1 MKRLFGSFKGKLYTL
16 FALILLIPVI
26 SVGSLSYLSAKN
38 SIKEEILFSADE
50 SVEIL
55 NTLIDSAI
63 STKMNEVATFS
74 EEINSSK
81 YEQKETKILPNFQE
95 YMKLSPDVLSIYVG
109 TNDGTFIQEPKINGA
124 DYNPLERDWY
134 KKAKELKGE
143 TLITDP
149 YIDAGTGDMVVTV
162 ARQVKDQSGVVA
174 IDLKLTGIQKVAD
187 SISIG
192 KDGYPSIFGDKNLVI
207 SHPTLEAGKELNESF
222 LNQMYDSK
230 SGTYDYVFDGDDRIM
245 FFTTNDLT
253 NWKITGTIF
262 VKEIDESASPIL
274 KKTFLVLIAAI
285 VISSIVF
292 FFVMKAIIKPIRL
305 LKDSAVT
312 ISKGDLTEKVTIT
325 SHDEIGQLG
334 QAFNDMQDSLRTLI
348 QKIEQNAEEVAS
360 SAEELTANATQTST
374 ATEKVAISIQDV
386 ASSADT
392 QTTSANKNAESLQ
405 ELSKAI
411 LHIAEISST
420 VTDLSQHATLQAD
433 EGGKAVRDTKD
444 QMQSIHGSVTDS
456 NTKILSLHERSQQI
470 TSILDVITSIADQT
484 NLLALNAA
492 IEAARAGEHGKGF
505 AVVAD
510 EVRKLAEQSQE
521 SAKQIFELINGIQL
535 ETEQSVNIM
544 AKVTEDVQNG
554 LQVSDEAITKFQM
567 IKTSMDK
574 ITPKMEEVSSAS
586 EQMSASVQEVTAVTE
601 DLAFSAKGNAAASE
615 DVAASTEEQLASM
628 EEINA
633 SAQALAH
640 MADELKQLISQFKY

>member
-1 MKRLFGSFKGKLYTL
+1 MKQLFGSFKGKLYTL

-50 SVEIL
+50 SVKIL
-55 NTLIDSAI
+55 NKLIDSSI
-63 STKMNEVATFS
+63 STKINEITSFS
-74 EEINSSK
+74 EEIDSSK
-81 YEQKETKILPNFQE
+81 YKQMETTILPSFQE
-95 YMKLSPDVLSIYVG
+95 YMKLSPDVLSIYIG
-109 TNDGTFIQEPKINGA
+109 TNDGEIFVEPKSNSA

-134 KKAKELKGE
+134 KEAMALKGE
-143 TLITDP
+143 PLITNP
-149 YIDAGTGDMVVTV
+149 YKDVATGDMVVTI

-174 IDLKLTGIQKVAD
+174 IDLKLTDLQKVSD
-187 SISIG
+187 SIKIG
-192 KDGYPSIFGDKNLVI
+192 KNGYPSIFGENNLII

-222 LNQMYDSK
+222 LNQMYDSQ
-230 SGTYDYVFDGDDRIM
+230 SGTFDYVFDGDDRIM
-245 FFTTNDLT
+245 FFTTNELT

-262 VKEIDESASPIL
+262 TKEIDQSASPIL
-274 KKTFLVLIAAI
+274 KKTFLVLFAAI

-292 FFVMKAIIKPIRL
+292 IFVMKGIIKPITS

-334 QAFNDMQDSLRTLI
+334 QAFNDMQESLRTLI

-360 SAEELTANATQTST
+360 SAEELTANATQTSI

-386 ASSADT
+386 ATSADT

-433 EGGKAVRDTKD
+433 EGGEAVQDTKD
-444 QMQSIHGSVTDS
+444 QMQSIHVSVTDS
-456 NTKILSLHERSQQI
+456 NTKIQSLYERSKQI

-510 EVRKLAEQSQE
+510 EVKKLAEQSQE
-521 SAKQIFELINGIQL
+521 SAQQIFELIHGIQV

-554 LQVSDEAITKFQM
+554 LHVSDEAIAKFQV

-601 DLAFSAKGNAAASE
+601 DLAFSAQGNAAASE